1 MGNTGSSCKHTH
13 THTHTSFLTDH
24 ETWVQSKDKNMLFCA
39 VWQLHGQKTW
49 TTTIAWINVFV
60 DWSYFWGAFWWNM
73 VLWSRALKSTL
84 PVTYQQD
91 FSKEA
96 AGSLMSNMAY
106 GEAQQCIL
114 SFNVKKNNKEKKIF
128 IFFWEYFS
136 NDFSHFSNQTA
147 WSFGHHNFSHK
158 LKCCALL
165 HNSCI

>member
-1 MGNTGSSCKHTH
+1 MAGPRPKAVICPMGNTGSSCKH

-24 ETWVQSKDKNMLFCA
+24 ETWVQSKDKNMVFCA

-96 AGSLMSNMAY
+96 AGSLKSNMAY

-114 SFNVKKNNKEKKIF
+114 SFNVKKVIKKKKSL
-128 IFFWEYFS
+128 YFS
-136 NDFSHFSNQTA
+136 GNIFQMISVTSQIKQH
-147 WSFGHHNFSHK
+147 GHLVITILATN
-158 LKCCALL
+158 
-165 HNSCI
+165 